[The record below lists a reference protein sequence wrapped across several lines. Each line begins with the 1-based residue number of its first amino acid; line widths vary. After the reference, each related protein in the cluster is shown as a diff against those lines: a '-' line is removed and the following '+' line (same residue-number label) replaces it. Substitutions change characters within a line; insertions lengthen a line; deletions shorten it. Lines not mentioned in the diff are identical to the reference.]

1 MMVLNTGDTAV
12 DRDVILLQER
22 DGNEKL
28 QK

>member
-1 MMVLNTGDTAV
+1 MMVLNTGDIAV